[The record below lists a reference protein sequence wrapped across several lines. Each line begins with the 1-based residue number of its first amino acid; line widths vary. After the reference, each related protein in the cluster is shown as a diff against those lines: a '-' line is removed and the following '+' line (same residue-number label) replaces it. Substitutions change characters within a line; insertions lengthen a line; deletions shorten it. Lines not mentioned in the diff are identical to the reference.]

1 MAKFIKANTITGAP
15 VYIAVKS
22 IMAIGTRGDSQGSWI
37 QYGSAEEDTAIVR
50 ESPEDVLT
58 LIDST
63 VEKFGGDK

>member
-1 MAKFIKANTITGAP
+1 MTKFIKVNTKTGAP

-22 IMAIGTRGDSQGSWI
+22 IMAIGTRGNSQGSWI
-37 QYGSAEEDTAIVR
+37 QYGSGEEDTAIVR

-63 VEKFGGDK
+63 VEKFGGGE